1 MDMPITRLDA
11 LLQAQRAAWQA
22 RAPDCAQRMD
32 DLSRLRRAFKARLE
46 DFVRAV
52 STDFGH
58 RPRVE
63 TLLAD
68 GVPVLNEI
76 DHVRKHLRRWMR
88 TRRVAADA
96 AFFPAHC
103 EIVTR
108 PLGVV
113 GVVRPW
119 NYPVNLAL
127 IPADRCA
134 RGRQPC
140 DAEAVRIHAAHLGVA
155 GRGAGG
161 SFSDRACRGGTGWCR
176 HGRRVRG
183 PCRSITCCSP
193 VRPRRARRSSPR
205 PCPT

>member
-76 DHVRKHLRRWMR
+76 DHVRGAC
-88 TRRVAADA
+88 AA
-96 AFFPAHC
+96 
-103 EIVTR
+103 
-108 PLGVV
+108 G
-113 GVVRPW
+113 
-119 NYPVNLAL
+119 
-127 IPADRCA
+127 CA
-134 RGRQPC
+134 RAASRPMPPSFP
-140 DAEAVRIHAAHLGVA
+140 RIAK
-155 GRGAGG
+155 
-161 SFSDRACRGGTGWCR
+161 S
-176 HGRRVRG
+176 
-183 PCRSITCCSP
+183 
-193 VRPRRARRSSPR
+193 
-205 PCPT
+205 